1 MNITRSIRA
10 LLAAIL
16 LCIAVPTQQAAA
28 QFWFGG
34 GPARNPVLASKDL
47 EEMLDSAG
55 LDDGQRQLAASM
67 FDDAQL
73 PMFAAKRRF
82 DDEME
87 RIGTA
92 NNGEKT
98 AAAQQQ
104 ARRALAQSIM
114 ESMESFFQSL
124 AAVARPEQQ
133 NDLQDRKSTRLNSSH
148 LSVSRMPSS
157 A

>member
-1 MNITRSIRA
+1 MTITRSLGA
-10 LLAAIL
+10 LLAVTL
-16 LCIAVPTQQAAA
+16 MCVAVTTQQAAA

-47 EEMLDSAG
+47 EEILDSAG

-92 NNGEKT
+92 NNDE
-98 AAAQQQ
+98 
-104 ARRALAQSIM
+104 
-114 ESMESFFQSL
+114 
-124 AAVARPEQQ
+124 
-133 NDLQDRKSTRLNSSH
+133 
-148 LSVSRMPSS
+148 
-157 A
+157 